1 MTKDEQ
7 HNQRDGIHKPLA
19 HLLIVIDW
27 ILDLMISGIP
37 GMLVAAA
44 AILVVVS
51 VVILATTLRLY
62 WTIGEYLL
70 SSGSISRSSFK

>member
-37 GMLVAAA
+37 GMWVAAA

-51 VVILATTLRLY
+51 VVILATTLRSY

-70 SSGSISRSSFK
+70 SSGSISRWSFK